1 MNIQRISAASC
12 SNYSLLV
19 RNKLHSTLLSSKNF
33 LSLLKSDEKNEQ
45 SIVLIHDQSILENKD
60 MKSGNDNS
68 SQTLANSPGAK
79 ALFDHHCQ
87 GSSPCSSFFVS
98 FLKFPLLL
106 FRGE

>member
-33 LSLLKSDEKNEQ
+33 FSLLKSDEKNEQ

-60 MKSGNDNS
+60 MKSNS

-98 FLKFPLLL
+98 FLKLPLLL